1 MPNDHTRGNTRVC
14 GYRLVSSIASDY
26 ARARM
31 ANHACQDQ
39 HRRPVA
45 VLARKLRQSGG
56 IAIDR
61 SSRRNAMDESS
72 CAEALVSHRARER
85 RRSRSDYFRHAH
97 AALLELAHNFQQTV
111 IAGMRGGVP
120 FARFQ
125 SAKVTV
131 VIVQPAE
138 LQPKIANRAR
148 QFNNCAAVALL
159 DASAIHS
166 RIHVEEDSDPAATPL
181 PHLLIVLGQNGN
193 AHLWEL
199 IGYFTDP
206 SGICAH
212 RWISEEYVT
221 RAAAAGYQQFQSGRA
236 FAIADAA
243 FDQHA
248 KRVAQLCG
256 LDMHAPAIRIAPQQV
271 QGALDVGGDEFW
283 IKEQRRSKHIIE
295 RGNAIA
301 RVPGKLT
308 QHGFW
313 GSHLGLDDS
322 A

>member
-1 MPNDHTRGNTRVC
+1 MPNDHARGNTRVR
-14 GYRLVSSIASDY
+14 GYCLVSSIASDY
-26 ARARM
+26 ARTRM
-31 ANHACQDQ
+31 ANHTCQDQ

-56 IAIDR
+56 IAINR
-61 SSRRNAMDESS
+61 SSGRNAMDEFS
-72 CAEALVSHRARER
+72 CAEAFVSHRARER

-97 AALLELAHNFQQTV
+97 ASLLELANNFQQTV

-148 QFNNCAAVALL
+148 QFKNFAAVALL

-166 RIHVEEDSDPAATPL
+166 RIHVEEDAGPAAAPL
-181 PHLLIVLGQNGN
+181 PHLLFVFGQNGN
-193 AHLWEL
+193 AHLREL

-206 SGICAH
+206 PGICAH
-212 RWISEEYVT
+212 RWISEKYVS

-236 FAIADAA
+236 FEIADAA

-256 LDMHAPAIRIAPQQV
+256 
-271 QGALDVGGDEFW
+271 F
-283 IKEQRRSKHIIE
+283 RSEEHTSE
-295 RGNAIA
+295 LQS
-301 RVPGKLT
+301 PD
-308 QHGFW
+308 
-313 GSHLGLDDS
+313 HLVCRLLLEKK
-322 A
+322 